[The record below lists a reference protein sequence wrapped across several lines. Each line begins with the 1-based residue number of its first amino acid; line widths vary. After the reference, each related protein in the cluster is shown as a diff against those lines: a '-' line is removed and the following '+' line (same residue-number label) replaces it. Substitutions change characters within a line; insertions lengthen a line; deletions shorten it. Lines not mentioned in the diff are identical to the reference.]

1 MDAEEEARDERIY
14 AERQYEADRI
24 GMLYDQYIEDQYDR
38 WCEWQ
43 EQMGELYYYLDI
55 IEDI

>member
-38 WCEWQ
+38 WCE
-43 EQMGELYYYLDI
+43 QMGELYYYLDI